1 MARSILILLL
11 LVSLGFAQKSDT
23 LKSSSFAG
31 MKFRSVGP
39 AIIGGRIIAFAVHP
53 ENRRTY
59 YVGVASGGVWK
70 TTNAGTTWECVF
82 ENEGSYSIGAVTL
95 NPSNPHEVWVGTG
108 ELNSQ
113 RSVAY
118 GDGLYKS
125 EDGGK
130 SWKNMGLQKSEHI
143 AAIVFDPRNSKIM
156 YVAAQGPLWKEGG
169 DRGLYK
175 STDGGATWKNLLKP
189 SENTGVSDIVLDPRN
204 PDVVYASTYQRRRH
218 FWSMINGG
226 PEGSIQKSTDGGAT
240 WNKLAGGL
248 PSGDLGRIGLAI
260 SPVNPDIV
268 FAYIEAQ
275 GEGSGIYRSTDRGAT
290 WEKRNSYIDVPMYY
304 GKIYCDPK
312 SAERI
317 YVTGTIMYYSNDAGT
332 TLARIGEKSVHI
344 DYHALWVD
352 PNDPN
357 YMLLGTDGGLYESHD
372 MNATWKFINNMPT
385 IQFYRVALDNAEPF
399 YNIYGGTQDNATIGG
414 PSRTLS
420 RYGIHNMDWFV
431 TIGGDGFKSQVDP
444 TDPNIVYSQYQYG
457 GLARYDKKTGEV
469 LWIQPIESKGETPLR
484 WNWDAP
490 LLLSPH
496 STKRL
501 YFGAN
506 KLFRSDDRGASWKA
520 VSEDLSRQK
529 DRNTIPMM
537 GKLWSIDAV
546 NRHGNT
552 AAWGNLSQ
560 ISESPVKEDLVY
572 IGTDDG
578 LVQVTEDA
586 GAKWRKIEKISGVPE
601 LAYCTVVAAS
611 KQNENVVYAAFDN
624 HQQGDFKPYLLKSE
638 DKGKS
643 WKLISNNL
651 PANGSVK
658 SFAEDHLDANLLFV
672 GTEFGL
678 FFSNNGGKIWTQLNT
693 GLPVIAVKD
702 MEIQK
707 RENDLVIATFGR
719 GFYILDN
726 YTPLRNLKNDLFEK
740 EAHLFPVKDAQMYI
754 EKDPLTG
761 DDQGWQGDNFYHAA
775 NPPYGATF
783 TFFLKEALKTKKQ
796 LRKEAEK
803 EAEKKKTEIKIPS
816 IEESRAEI
824 DEEAPSIIY
833 IIKDESGTVV
843 RKLKGENAAG
853 LSRITWD
860 LKYSALDP
868 VSNSSAADGKNSGWS
883 VVPGKYSVSV
893 WKKVDGIMTQLAA
906 PVEFVC
912 TPLGTPSV
920 PGQDRAALV
929 AFQQKASRLQRA
941 MLAANTYLSD
951 LRSKLGA
958 VKASLMQSQSDAAPQ
973 MLKVRQLEV
982 RLTQMKRAF
991 TGDEVISK
999 RNDIAPAA
1007 IFTRLNS
1014 LTESFY
1020 SSFAGP
1026 TGTQQK
1032 AYQLAVDDFDV
1043 QYQELKKIA
1052 ESELPALYK
1061 EMNAAGAPYVPGQFP
1076 EWKKE

>member
-23 LKSSSFAG
+23 LKSSTFAG

-59 YVGVASGGVWK
+59 YVGVASSGVWK

-175 STDGGATWKNLLKP
+175 STDGGTTWKNLLKP

-240 WNKLAGGL
+240 WNKLGGGL
-248 PSGDLGRIGLAI
+248 PAGDLGRIGLAI

-275 GEGSGIYRSTDRGAT
+275 GEGSGIYRSSDRGAT
-290 WEKRNSYIDVPMYY
+290 WEKKNSYIDVPMYY

-312 SAERI
+312 NAERI

-352 PNDPN
+352 PKDPN
-357 YMLLGTDGGLYESHD
+357 YMMLGTDGGLYESHD
-372 MNATWKFINNMPT
+372 MNTTWKFINNMPT

-420 RYGIHNMDWFV
+420 RYGIHNMDWYV

-457 GLARYDKKTGEV
+457 GLARYDKRTGEV
-469 LWIQPIESKGETPLR
+469 LWLQPIEAKGETPLR

-506 KLFRSDDRGASWKA
+506 KLFRSDDRGESWKA

-560 ISESPVKEDLVY
+560 ISESPVKENLVY

-586 GAKWRKIEKISGVPE
+586 GANWRKVEKISGVPE
-601 LAYCTVVAAS
+601 LAYVTVVAAS

-658 SFAEDHLDANLLFV
+658 SFAEDHADPNLLFV

-678 FFSNNGGKIWTQLNT
+678 YLQQQRREDLDSVECRTSGDRGEGYGDTETGERSGDRHVRQGILHSGQL
-693 GLPVIAVKD
+693 
-702 MEIQK
+702 
-707 RENDLVIATFGR
+707 
-719 GFYILDN
+719 
-726 YTPLRNLKNDLFEK
+726 
-740 EAHLFPVKDAQMYI
+740 
-754 EKDPLTG
+754 
-761 DDQGWQGDNFYHAA
+761 
-775 NPPYGATF
+775 
-783 TFFLKEALKTKKQ
+783 
-796 LRKEAEK
+796 
-803 EAEKKKTEIKIPS
+803 
-816 IEESRAEI
+816 
-824 DEEAPSIIY
+824 
-833 IIKDESGTVV
+833 
-843 RKLKGENAAG
+843 
-853 LSRITWD
+853 
-860 LKYSALDP
+860 
-868 VSNSSAADGKNSGWS
+868 
-883 VVPGKYSVSV
+883 
-893 WKKVDGIMTQLAA
+893 LAA
-906 PVEFVC
+906 
-912 TPLGTPSV
+912 
-920 PGQDRAALV
+920 
-929 AFQQKASRLQRA
+929 
-941 MLAANTYLSD
+941 
-951 LRSKLGA
+951 
-958 VKASLMQSQSDAAPQ
+958 
-973 MLKVRQLEV
+973 
-982 RLTQMKRAF
+982 
-991 TGDEVISK
+991 
-999 RNDIAPAA
+999 
-1007 IFTRLNS
+1007 
-1014 LTESFY
+1014 
-1020 SSFAGP
+1020 
-1026 TGTQQK
+1026 
-1032 AYQLAVDDFDV
+1032 
-1043 QYQELKKIA
+1043 A
-1052 ESELPALYK
+1052 ESEERPVRERGASLPGEGCSDVHREGSAHRRRSG
-1061 EMNAAGAPYVPGQFP
+1061 MAGGQFLSRSESAVRCDIHLLSEGSAEDEETTP
-1076 EWKKE
+1076 QRSGKRGGEEEDGYQDPDHRRIPRGARRRSPRHHLYHQG